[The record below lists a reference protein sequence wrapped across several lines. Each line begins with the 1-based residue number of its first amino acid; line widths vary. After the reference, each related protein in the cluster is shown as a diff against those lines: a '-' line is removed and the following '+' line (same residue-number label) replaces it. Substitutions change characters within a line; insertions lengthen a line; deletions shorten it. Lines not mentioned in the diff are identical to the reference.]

1 MVRRTVGV
9 DYGQAAALLRQ
20 SASALRG
27 SSRRSLQTR
36 VACPVCHAGRVVVGE
51 AVWSTP
57 TGTGHSVWADEP
69 VRCGPPGK
77 GCVLTPLQVRKLL
90 LDLRARSVRQLALEV
105 LEDARPQQR

>member
-1 MVRRTVGV
+1 VSRGQGV

-20 SASALRG
+20 GACALRG
-27 SSRRSLQTR
+27 SGRRVGQTQ
-36 VACPVCHAGRVVVGE
+36 VACPVCHLGRVAVGE
-51 AVWSTP
+51 AAWSTP

-69 VRCGPPGK
+69 VRCHPPGK
-77 GCVLTPLQVRKLL
+77 GCVLTPLQVRRLL